1 MSEVLGDDPLAE
13 GVLPALHHA
22 RTHLLARGGAMLPS
36 AVAVVA
42 ALVAL
47 PAAADLATLRPAV
60 GGLHGGPL
68 RLLEPGRVGADLRQ
82 HGASAPASAAAA
94 AAAAAAT
101 ASPSVWEYVTRPV
114 VVWRCRLGELP
125 TTGDASAS
133 LTAAQDRP

>member
-1 MSEVLGDDPLAE
+1 MVSEVLGDDPLAE

-42 ALVAL
+42 ALVTL

-94 AAAAAAT
+94 AAAAAA
-101 ASPSVWEYVTRPV
+101 ASPSALEYVTRPA

>member
-82 HGASAPASAAAA
+82 HGASAPASAAA
-94 AAAAAAT
+94 
-101 ASPSVWEYVTRPV
+101 SPSAWEYVTRPA

>member
-1 MSEVLGDDPLAE
+1 MVSEVLGDDPLAE

-22 RTHLLARGGAMLPS
+22 RAHLLARGGAMLPS

-82 HGASAPASAAAA
+82 HGASAPASAAA
-94 AAAAAAT
+94 
-101 ASPSVWEYVTRPV
+101 SPSAWEYVTRPA

>member
-22 RTHLLARGGAMLPS
+22 RKHLLARGGAMLPS

-94 AAAAAAT
+94 AAAAAA
-101 ASPSVWEYVTRPV
+101 ASPSAWEYVTRPAA
-114 VVWRCRLGELP
+114 VWRCRLGELP

>member
-22 RTHLLARGGAMLPS
+22 RAHLLARGGAMLPS

-94 AAAAAAT
+94 AAAAAA
-101 ASPSVWEYVTRPV
+101 SPSAWEYVTRPA

>member
-1 MSEVLGDDPLAE
+1 
-13 GVLPALHHA
+13 
-22 RTHLLARGGAMLPS
+22 MLPS

-94 AAAAAAT
+94 AAAAA
-101 ASPSVWEYVTRPV
+101 SPSAWEYVTRPA

>member
-1 MSEVLGDDPLAE
+1 MSEVLGDDSLAE
-13 GVLPALHHA
+13 GVIPALHHA

-82 HGASAPASAAAA
+82 HGASVPASAAAA
-94 AAAAAAT
+94 AAAAAA
-101 ASPSVWEYVTRPV
+101 ASPSAWESVTRPA

-133 LTAAQDRP
+133 LTAAQVRP

>member
-22 RTHLLARGGAMLPS
+22 RAHLLARGGAMLPS

-82 HGASAPASAAAA
+82 HGASAPASAAA
-94 AAAAAAT
+94 
-101 ASPSVWEYVTRPV
+101 SPSAWEYVTRPA

>member
-1 MSEVLGDDPLAE
+1 MVSEVLGDDPLAE

-94 AAAAAAT
+94 AAAAAA
-101 ASPSVWEYVTRPV
+101 ASPSAWEYVTRPA

-133 LTAAQDRP
+133 LTAAQVRP